1 MGYVYPY
8 LACFAFLILWSR
20 LPDPTGPDNVRNLE
34 EPMKLRV
41 SYKQNIGAQTAHRWT
56 DEFEVRSTQVVH
68 EIGTLLDNAR
78 DEGYEITKILIER
91 DALHEIGD
99 FAMRS
104 TPPARAGA
112 ATVPVA
118 GGPSN
123 RA

>member
-8 LACFAFLILWSR
+8 LTCFAFLILWSR
-20 LPDPTGPDNVRNLE
+20 LPDPTGPDKVRKLE

-41 SYKQNIGAQTAHRWT
+41 SYTQNIGARTADRWT
-56 DEFEVRSTQVVH
+56 DEFEVHPTQVVY
-68 EIGTLLDNAR
+68 EIGTLLENAR

-91 DALHEIGD
+91 DELHDIGD

-104 TPPARAGA
+104 THPASAGA

-118 GGPSN
+118 GEPPK
-123 RA
+123 